1 MPRGRAR
8 YTDYI
13 WDGRVCTNGISEIE
27 KSEKRNMSTKFEVT
41 FDEPK
46 GPAPQSLTSPR
57 SPIDVTQVKMRFV
70 AGIPV

>member
-1 MPRGRAR
+1 
-8 YTDYI
+8 
-13 WDGRVCTNGISEIE
+13 
-27 KSEKRNMSTKFEVT
+27 MSTKFEVT

-70 AGIPV
+70 AGISV